1 VASAVYVALFMRF
14 LGNYSWVKSV
24 LIAVIIIVAFF
35 FMFEVWFQVPLYK
48 GVWDLTGWTGY

>member
-1 VASAVYVALFMRF
+1 MRF

-24 LIAVIIIVAFF
+24 LIAIIIIVAFF